1 MKQTNIYVEKKKKK
15 TKLFFLGGGGSVSVA
30 VVGTQISQRS
40 QIDVLGKVEIDFL
53 ANEESVA

>member
-15 TKLFFLGGGGSVSVA
+15 TKLFFLGGGSVSVA

-40 QIDVLGKVEIDFL
+40 QIDVLGKVEINFL